1 MLNWLKYIFLSLC
14 AIAETGLLIF
24 GIMGVLIYVGAENPN
39 VPPAMVISWTAGSFA
54 MLALTISGFVWTIRG
69 RGLPVIMG
77 FLLKI
82 PVAFLVLGISWFAL
96 GIPEAGWLAVILTAF
111 MLGLIL
117 LLAKSSKEKK
127 SDAQKQSGGAPGAG
141 VPSFWMDKAEW
152 AWDSAAAEYFALQGQ
167 LRHPD
172 TEEGRQE
179 LMNLTQS
186 MPQTEI
192 DRIYSYAGSPI
203 AYYLGWLISRDLVS
217 EAFQNLHSPEELRA
231 LKEERKTPGEVLQ
244 DMDYVLT
251 REDIKKE
258 ALLFTDLYYNPE
270 YGYRPLHPDRPLYF
284 LDYYKAVCRGYDR
297 PRYYCTDFS
306 WLRFR
311 ELAELLDQRFR
322 EFNYSFL
329 DEEYMASDGR
339 YLVSPWF
346 DVKTELCYEPGT
358 PADYVELCAR
368 SFENMGEKLRLDLSE
383 HMVEYCTEE
392 LSEDDL
398 APEKVLARFQPFKL
412 VVMNPGAERTLPA
425 YVLLGESEWEEEHGV
440 SFTVIDDC
448 VVYSGYY
455 VDAESPWKEDLLWQ
469 YRIRKD
475 AETGSCC
482 TIRLI
487 PERFSSTD
495 SEIKQLRIPVSAAI
509 RKEQIDQMVDALFLL
524 KLADRYD
531 CRITCDNDI
540 PNFMFITASKGGK
553 GICTMS
559 IPLR

>member
-1 MLNWLKYIFLSLC
+1 MNWLRYIILSLC
-14 AIAETGLLIF
+14 AIADTGLLIF
-24 GIMGVLIYVGAENPN
+24 GISGVLIYVGAENPN

-54 MLALTISGFVWTIRG
+54 MLALTISSFVRTIRG
-69 RGLPVIMG
+69 RGLPVVMG

-117 LLAKSSKEKK
+117 LLAKFSTQKK

-270 YGYRPLHPDRPLYF
+270 YSYRPLQPDRPMYF
-284 LDYYKAVCRGYDR
+284 LDYYTTVCRGYDR

-311 ELAELLDQRFR
+311 ELAELLDRRFR

-329 DEEYMASDGR
+329 DEEYMESDGR

-346 DVKTELCYEPGT
+346 NVKTELCYEPGT

-368 SFENMGEKLRLDLSE
+368 SFENMGEKLRLGLSE
-383 HMVEYCTEE
+383 HMLEYCTDE

-398 APEKVLARFQPFKL
+398 TSEKVLARFQPFKL

-425 YVLLGESEWEEEHGV
+425 YVLLGESEWEEEHGI
-440 SFTVIDDC
+440 SFTIIDDC

-455 VDAESPWKEDLLWQ
+455 ADAESPWKEDLLWQ

-495 SEIKQLRIPVSAAI
+495 SEIGQIRIPVSAAI

-531 CRITCDNDI
+531 CRITCDNDV
-540 PNFMFITASKGGK
+540 PNYMFITASKGGK

>member
-1 MLNWLKYIFLSLC
+1 MNWLRYIILSLC
-14 AIAETGLLIF
+14 AIADTGLLIF
-24 GIMGVLIYVGAENPN
+24 GISGVLIYVGAENPN

-54 MLALTISGFVWTIRG
+54 MLALTISSFVRTIRG
-69 RGLPVIMG
+69 RGLPVVMG

-117 LLAKSSKEKK
+117 LLAKFSTQKK

-251 REDIKKE
+251 RQDIKKE

-270 YGYRPLHPDRPLYF
+270 Y
-284 LDYYKAVCRGYDR
+284 
-297 PRYYCTDFS
+297 S
-306 WLRFR
+306 
-311 ELAELLDQRFR
+311 
-322 EFNYSFL
+322 
-329 DEEYMASDGR
+329 
-339 YLVSPWF
+339 
-346 DVKTELCYEPGT
+346 
-358 PADYVELCAR
+358 
-368 SFENMGEKLRLDLSE
+368 
-383 HMVEYCTEE
+383 
-392 LSEDDL
+392 
-398 APEKVLARFQPFKL
+398 
-412 VVMNPGAERTLPA
+412 
-425 YVLLGESEWEEEHGV
+425 
-440 SFTVIDDC
+440 
-448 VVYSGYY
+448 
-455 VDAESPWKEDLLWQ
+455 
-469 YRIRKD
+469 YRIQPS
-475 AETGSCC
+475 AGAMTG
-482 TIRLI
+482 
-487 PERFSSTD
+487 PD
-495 SEIKQLRIPVSAAI
+495 
-509 RKEQIDQMVDALFLL
+509 
-524 KLADRYD
+524 
-531 CRITCDNDI
+531 
-540 PNFMFITASKGGK
+540 ITARISAGSVSVNWLSSWTGDS
-553 GICTMS
+553 GNS
-559 IPLR
+559 ITHFWMRNTWNLMAGTLCLPGLT